1 MSSEP
6 TVSAHQKAPGGLANW
21 LGLGFMRLLARLPL
35 TWIRALGWLLGRAL
49 HAVAGRRRRIALT
62 NWALC
67 FPDQPAA
74 EREAAVRRHFVLFAQ
89 AWLDRSWLWEA
100 GPEVVRRRLLLKGD
114 LGALEGDR
122 PTVMFA
128 PHFVGMDA
136 GWTAITAHLPRRF
149 CGIYAEQLNPDVDRW
164 MAQGRQRFGDP
175 HIVAMRQGLKPL
187 VSALRDGLPLYLL
200 PDMDYGAA
208 DSVFVPFYG
217 VPAATIRRIAAEI
230 AAAAF
235 DEPVIIEQPW
245 TDVHGRRHE
254 RMVGRPVAFHAMRGI
269 SAHSNGFHTCRALHL
284 LQLLLGAV
292 DTPGSFRYQ
301 PPFPR
306 PIPPANRPGK
316 TRQPNGALDAPPHD
330 VRVVDD
336 QHPDRLQACGQS
348 GWHGACSSA

>member
-35 TWIRALGWLLGRAL
+35 TWIRALGWLLGRVL
-49 HAVAGRRRRIALT
+49 HAVAGRRRKIALT

-74 EREAAVRRHFVLFAQ
+74 AREAAVRRHFVLFAQ

-114 LGALEGDR
+114 LGALEGYR

-164 MAQGRQRFGDP
+164 MAHGRQRFGDP

-200 PDMDYGAA
+200 PDMDYGTR
-208 DSVFVPFYG
+208 DSVFVPFFG
-217 VPAATIRRIAAEI
+217 IPTATLTSLSRFARLSRAQVVPVVSRLTPEGYEVVVHPAWEAYPTADVEADTARMNRRLEGFIAAMPEQYYWVHKR
-230 AAAAF
+230 F
-235 DEPVIIEQPW
+235 KSRPPGEPSLY
-245 TDVHGRRHE
+245 DGLR
-254 RMVGRPVAFHAMRGI
+254 
-269 SAHSNGFHTCRALHL
+269 
-284 LQLLLGAV
+284 
-292 DTPGSFRYQ
+292 
-301 PPFPR
+301 
-306 PIPPANRPGK
+306 
-316 TRQPNGALDAPPHD
+316 
-330 VRVVDD
+330 
-336 QHPDRLQACGQS
+336 
-348 GWHGACSSA
+348 

>member
-35 TWIRALGWLLGRAL
+35 TWIRALGWLLGRVL

-74 EREAAVRRHFVLFAQ
+74 AREAAVRRHFVLFAQ

-200 PDMDYGAA
+200 PDMDYGTR
-208 DSVFVPFYG
+208 DSVFVPFFG
-217 VPAATIRRIAAEI
+217 IPTATLTSLSRFARLSRAQVVPVVSRLTPEGYEVVVHPAWEAYPTADVEADTARMNRRLEGFIAAMPEQYYWVHKR
-230 AAAAF
+230 F
-235 DEPVIIEQPW
+235 KSRPPGEPSLY
-245 TDVHGRRHE
+245 DGLR
-254 RMVGRPVAFHAMRGI
+254 
-269 SAHSNGFHTCRALHL
+269 
-284 LQLLLGAV
+284 
-292 DTPGSFRYQ
+292 
-301 PPFPR
+301 
-306 PIPPANRPGK
+306 
-316 TRQPNGALDAPPHD
+316 
-330 VRVVDD
+330 
-336 QHPDRLQACGQS
+336 
-348 GWHGACSSA
+348 

>member
-35 TWIRALGWLLGRAL
+35 TWIRALGWLLGRVL
-49 HAVAGRRRRIALT
+49 HTVAGRRRRIALT

-74 EREAAVRRHFVLFAQ
+74 AREAAVRRHFVLFAQ

-164 MAQGRQRFGDP
+164 MAHGRQRFGDP

-200 PDMDYGAA
+200 PDMDYGTR
-208 DSVFVPFYG
+208 DSVFVPFFG
-217 VPAATIRRIAAEI
+217 IPTATLTSLSRFARLSRAQVVPVVSRLTPEGYEVVVHPAWEAYPTADVEADTARMNRRLEGFIAAMPEQYYWVHKR
-230 AAAAF
+230 F
-235 DEPVIIEQPW
+235 KSRPPGEPSLY
-245 TDVHGRRHE
+245 DGLR
-254 RMVGRPVAFHAMRGI
+254 
-269 SAHSNGFHTCRALHL
+269 
-284 LQLLLGAV
+284 
-292 DTPGSFRYQ
+292 
-301 PPFPR
+301 
-306 PIPPANRPGK
+306 
-316 TRQPNGALDAPPHD
+316 
-330 VRVVDD
+330 
-336 QHPDRLQACGQS
+336 
-348 GWHGACSSA
+348 

>member
-6 TVSAHQKAPGGLANW
+6 TLSAHQKAPGGLANW

-35 TWIRALGWLLGRAL
+35 TWIRALGWLLGRVL
-49 HAVAGRRRRIALT
+49 HAVAGRRRKIALT

-74 EREAAVRRHFVLFAQ
+74 AREAAVRRHFVLFAQ

-200 PDMDYGAA
+200 PDMDYGTR
-208 DSVFVPFYG
+208 DSVFVPFFG
-217 VPAATIRRIAAEI
+217 IPTATLTSLSRFARLSRAQVVPVVSRLTPGGYEVVVHPAWEAYPTADVEADTARMNRRLEGFIAAMPEQYYWVHKR
-230 AAAAF
+230 F
-235 DEPVIIEQPW
+235 KSRPPGEPSLY
-245 TDVHGRRHE
+245 DGLR
-254 RMVGRPVAFHAMRGI
+254 
-269 SAHSNGFHTCRALHL
+269 
-284 LQLLLGAV
+284 
-292 DTPGSFRYQ
+292 
-301 PPFPR
+301 
-306 PIPPANRPGK
+306 
-316 TRQPNGALDAPPHD
+316 
-330 VRVVDD
+330 
-336 QHPDRLQACGQS
+336 
-348 GWHGACSSA
+348 

>member
-35 TWIRALGWLLGRAL
+35 TWIRALGWLLGRVL
-49 HAVAGRRRRIALT
+49 HTVAGRRRKIALT

-74 EREAAVRRHFVLFAQ
+74 AREAAVRRHFVLFAQ

-200 PDMDYGAA
+200 PDMDYGTR
-208 DSVFVPFYG
+208 DSVFVPFFG
-217 VPAATIRRIAAEI
+217 IPTATLTSLSRFARLSRAQVVPVVSRLTPEGYEVVVHPAWEAYPTADVEADTAQMNRRLEGFIAAMPEQYYWVHKR
-230 AAAAF
+230 F
-235 DEPVIIEQPW
+235 KSRPPGEPSLY
-245 TDVHGRRHE
+245 DGLR
-254 RMVGRPVAFHAMRGI
+254 
-269 SAHSNGFHTCRALHL
+269 
-284 LQLLLGAV
+284 
-292 DTPGSFRYQ
+292 
-301 PPFPR
+301 
-306 PIPPANRPGK
+306 
-316 TRQPNGALDAPPHD
+316 
-330 VRVVDD
+330 
-336 QHPDRLQACGQS
+336 
-348 GWHGACSSA
+348 

>member
-35 TWIRALGWLLGRAL
+35 TWIRALGWLLGRVL
-49 HAVAGRRRRIALT
+49 HTVAGRRRRIALT

-74 EREAAVRRHFVLFAQ
+74 AREAAVRRHFVLFAQ

-200 PDMDYGAA
+200 PDMDYGTR
-208 DSVFVPFYG
+208 DSVFVPFFG
-217 VPAATIRRIAAEI
+217 IPTATLTSLSRFARLSRAQVVPVVSRLTPEGYEVVVHPAWEAYPTADVEADTARMNRRLEGFIAAMPEQYYWVHKR
-230 AAAAF
+230 F
-235 DEPVIIEQPW
+235 KSRPPGEPSLY
-245 TDVHGRRHE
+245 DGLR
-254 RMVGRPVAFHAMRGI
+254 
-269 SAHSNGFHTCRALHL
+269 
-284 LQLLLGAV
+284 
-292 DTPGSFRYQ
+292 
-301 PPFPR
+301 
-306 PIPPANRPGK
+306 
-316 TRQPNGALDAPPHD
+316 
-330 VRVVDD
+330 
-336 QHPDRLQACGQS
+336 
-348 GWHGACSSA
+348 

>member
-21 LGLGFMRLLARLPL
+21 LGLSFMRLLARLPL
-35 TWIRALGWLLGRAL
+35 TWIRALGWLLGRVL

-74 EREAAVRRHFVLFAQ
+74 AREAAVRRHFVLFAQ

-200 PDMDYGAA
+200 PDMDYGTR
-208 DSVFVPFYG
+208 DSVFVPFFG
-217 VPAATIRRIAAEI
+217 IPTATLTSLSRFARLSRAQVVPVVSRLTPEGYEVVVHPAWEAYPTADVEADTAQMNRRLEGFIAAMPEQYYWVHKR
-230 AAAAF
+230 F
-235 DEPVIIEQPW
+235 KSRPPGEPSLY
-245 TDVHGRRHE
+245 DGLR
-254 RMVGRPVAFHAMRGI
+254 
-269 SAHSNGFHTCRALHL
+269 
-284 LQLLLGAV
+284 
-292 DTPGSFRYQ
+292 
-301 PPFPR
+301 
-306 PIPPANRPGK
+306 
-316 TRQPNGALDAPPHD
+316 
-330 VRVVDD
+330 
-336 QHPDRLQACGQS
+336 
-348 GWHGACSSA
+348 

>member
-21 LGLGFMRLLARLPL
+21 LGLCFMRLLARLPL
-35 TWIRALGWLLGRAL
+35 TWIRALGWLLGRVL
-49 HAVAGRRRRIALT
+49 HTVAGRRRRIALT

-74 EREAAVRRHFVLFAQ
+74 AREAAVRRHFVLFAQ

-200 PDMDYGAA
+200 PDMDYGTR
-208 DSVFVPFYG
+208 DSVFVPFFG
-217 VPAATIRRIAAEI
+217 IPTATLTSLSRFARLSRAQVVPVVSRLTPEGYEVVVHPAWEAYPTADVEADTARMNRRLEGFIAAMPEQYYWVHKR
-230 AAAAF
+230 F
-235 DEPVIIEQPW
+235 KSRPPGEPSLY
-245 TDVHGRRHE
+245 DGLR
-254 RMVGRPVAFHAMRGI
+254 
-269 SAHSNGFHTCRALHL
+269 
-284 LQLLLGAV
+284 
-292 DTPGSFRYQ
+292 
-301 PPFPR
+301 
-306 PIPPANRPGK
+306 
-316 TRQPNGALDAPPHD
+316 
-330 VRVVDD
+330 
-336 QHPDRLQACGQS
+336 
-348 GWHGACSSA
+348 

>member
-1 MSSEP
+1 MTASLPPRGPIFKTLLS
-6 TVSAHQKAPGGLANW
+6 LAV
-21 LGLGFMRLLARLPL
+21 LGMLRITRHLPL
-35 TWIRALGWLLGRAL
+35 SWLRALGAVLGWLLGRVL

-74 EREAAVRRHFVLFAQ
+74 AREAAVRRHFVLFAQ

-200 PDMDYGAA
+200 PDMDYGTR
-208 DSVFVPFYG
+208 DSVFVPFFG
-217 VPAATIRRIAAEI
+217 IPTATLTSLSRFARLSRAQVVPVVSRLTPGGYEVVVHPAWEAYPTADVEADTARMNRRLEGFIAAM
-230 AAAAF
+230 
-235 DEPVIIEQPW
+235 PEQYYW
-245 TDVHGRRHE
+245 VHKR
-254 RMVGRPVAFHAMRGI
+254 F
-269 SAHSNGFHTCRALHL
+269 
-284 LQLLLGAV
+284 
-292 DTPGSFRYQ
+292 
-301 PPFPR
+301 
-306 PIPPANRPGK
+306 K
-316 TRQPNGALDAPPHD
+316 TRPEGEPGLY
-330 VRVVDD
+330 
-336 QHPDRLQACGQS
+336 
-348 GWHGACSSA
+348 